1 MTVLI
6 SNDAELPT
14 LIAEEEIRAI
24 AAHVLAAEGAEREV
38 EISLS
43 FVDESEMR
51 ELNHEWRGIDR
62 TTDVLSFECDSAF
75 DDELPADE
83 LIELGDVILAPEV
96 IERQAPGF
104 GNTPADE
111 CRLMLVHGLLHLLA
125 MTISR
130 MMRLRLWRP
139 ARTRCCASS
148 PSCGERTP
156 TTSRSVP
163 SLTTH
168 TIRRRHDSRFQ
179 QGPSVVLRSFGYA
192 IEGFMTAVKTERN
205 IKVMLVAGI
214 LTVIAGLV
222 AKLQLI
228 SWALIAIC
236 IGLVIFAE
244 LCNTA
249 MEAIVDLATQELHPL
264 AKRAKDIAA
273 ASVYVLSIT
282 AAIVGILV
290 FAHAFG
296 FLGPWH

>member
-1 MTVLI
+1 MTGVQTC
-6 SNDAELPT
+6 ALP
-14 LIAEEEIRAI
+14 I
-24 AAHVLAAEGAEREV
+24 
-38 EISLS
+38 
-43 FVDESEMR
+43 F
-51 ELNHEWRGIDR
+51 
-62 TTDVLSFECDSAF
+62 
-75 DDELPADE
+75 
-83 LIELGDVILAPEV
+83 
-96 IERQAPGF
+96 
-104 GNTPADE
+104 
-111 CRLMLVHGLLHLLA
+111 
-125 MTISR
+125 
-130 MMRLRLWRP
+130 
-139 ARTRCCASS
+139 
-148 PSCGERTP
+148 
-156 TTSRSVP
+156 
-163 SLTTH
+163 
-168 TIRRRHDSRFQ
+168 
-179 QGPSVVLRSFGYA
+179 
-192 IEGFMTAVKTERN
+192 
-205 IKVMLVAGI
+205 